1 MKPNRSRATRLLVPA
16 ALFAVIAAGTAACDS
31 DTTSEGTSNSVQTL
45 TPAPAASSPSVS
57 SPTASVS
64 PRTQRSK
71 EASVS
76 ADIARVR
83 AEAAKVL
90 AGADGRGNA
99 VKDVSVTGRPVTEGE
114 DFRSALVRVTNP
126 TEEEAFYAVRV
137 EFVDADDKVLDSV
150 VLGFEDV
157 APGSTVSMQANSRKA
172 AGVTTF
178 PRIAQA
184 ERG

>member
-1 MKPNRSRATRLLVPA
+1 MKPNRPRVTRLLFPA
-16 ALFAVIAAGTAACDS
+16 VLAAVLGAGTAACDS
-31 DTTSEGTSNSVQTL
+31 DTTSEGTSSNVRTL
-45 TPAPAASSPSVS
+45 SPEPAASPL
-57 SPTASVS
+57 ASES

-76 ADIARVR
+76 ADLERVR
-83 AEAAKVL
+83 AEATKVL
-90 AGADGRGNA
+90 EGADGRGNA

-114 DFRSALVRVTNP
+114 DFRSALVRVTNS
-126 TEEEAFYAVRV
+126 TGQEAFYAVRV
-137 EFVDADDKVLDSV
+137 EFVDADGEVLDSV
-150 VLGFEDV
+150 VLGFED
-157 APGSTVSMQANSRKA
+157 APPGRTVSKQANSSKA